1 MSKSFTRLAALAL
14 ILGAGLIA
22 AGCGGGDGDSTSA
35 EAQTPSEVVAAFYA
49 ATADGDNEELCSY
62 FSEETAKQAAEEENA
77 DSCEEAAESGLS
89 DSDTTDLAKTVEV
102 GDEKIDGD
110 TATVEV
116 SSSEQEGSGSIN
128 LVKEDG
134 EWKIDFTN

>member
-1 MSKSFTRLAALAL
+1 MR
-14 ILGAGLIA
+14 
-22 AGCGGGDGDSTSA
+22 
-35 EAQTPSEVVAAFYA
+35 
-49 ATADGDNEELCSY
+49 EE
-62 FSEETAKQAAEEENA
+62 
-77 DSCEEAAESGLS
+77 AESGLS

>member
-1 MSKSFTRLAALAL
+1 MR
-14 ILGAGLIA
+14 
-22 AGCGGGDGDSTSA
+22 GGRVRPQRQRHD
-35 EAQTPSEVVAAFYA
+35 
-49 ATADGDNEELCSY
+49 
-62 FSEETAKQAAEEENA
+62 
-77 DSCEEAAESGLS
+77 
-89 DSDTTDLAKTVEV
+89 DLAKTVEV